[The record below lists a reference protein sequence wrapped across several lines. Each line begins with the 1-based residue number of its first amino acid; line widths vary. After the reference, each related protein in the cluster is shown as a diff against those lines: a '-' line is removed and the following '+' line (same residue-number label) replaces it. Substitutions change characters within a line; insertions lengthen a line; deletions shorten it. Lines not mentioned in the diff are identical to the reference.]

1 MTDAGGDGTQGGGTG
16 QAWSSGEAGL
26 SLKSERSRESRSAHP
41 PASTADRRPQRRLLV
56 RGGVIHYSR
65 ALDARDLR
73 TLRGQETRTGGFAGI
88 YGSED
93 AMWWAAIMVSFAGT
107 FRGVGPQKRT
117 VAQAARNPALADPG
131 ANASTSSRSLH
142 GTGTARSRVQ
152 RIRGPSD
159 FALTG
164 ASGHQTGSGRG
175 RSLAWPSASRARAH
189 PASSACCRAC
199 RPGGVSWA
207 LVDVVRVMAAR
218 SVAFPLRESCF
229 VGSARVGDWL
239 TSS

>member
-1 MTDAGGDGTQGGGTG
+1 MSHGRRIRPQVRPIGDLSAGGWSGRCHSLFPCTRRKGSPDVTGT
-16 QAWSSGEAGL
+16 
-26 SLKSERSRESRSAHP
+26 R
-41 PASTADRRPQRRLLV
+41 
-56 RGGVIHYSR
+56 
-65 ALDARDLR
+65 
-73 TLRGQETRTGGFAGI
+73 TRTGGFAGI